1 MNPQN
6 REFRESGRQTPSA
19 PLTSKMPVVL
29 DILASIEDNSPH
41 TVPLPASG
49 EIGRCEVDQTD
60 KKVSCVSAA

>member
-1 MNPQN
+1 
-6 REFRESGRQTPSA
+6 
-19 PLTSKMPVVL
+19 MPVVL